1 MEQYLNDHHQI
12 MSRAL
17 ELARKGVFTVSPNPM
32 VGCVIMADNR
42 VVGEGWHVQAGGDH
56 AEIAALREAGE
67 RALGAR
73 AYVTLEPCVHHGRTG
88 PCVDAIIKSGLSHVI
103 VACTDPNPK
112 VAGAGITALRDA
124 GIEVTV
130 GILEQQA
137 RDLNLSLIHI

>member
-42 VVGEGWHVQAGGDH
+42 VVGEGWHVQAGGDP

-88 PCVDAIIKSGLSHVI
+88 PCVDAIIKAGFKQVI
-103 VACTDPNPK
+103 YALKDPNPLLK
-112 VAGAGITALRDA
+112 VRDSKTLLKEA
-124 GIEVTV
+124 GIEVID
-130 GILEQQA
+130 GLLEEEA
-137 RDLNLSLIHI
+137 FLLHAPY